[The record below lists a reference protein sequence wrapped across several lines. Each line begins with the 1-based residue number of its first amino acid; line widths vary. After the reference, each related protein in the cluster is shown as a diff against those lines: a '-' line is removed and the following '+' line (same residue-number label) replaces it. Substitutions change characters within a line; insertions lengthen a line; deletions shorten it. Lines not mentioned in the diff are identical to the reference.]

1 MRLRLPLAG
10 AAFFVTLSLSSN
22 AAALPQR
29 TFVASNGQDT
39 NPCSI
44 AAPCRSF
51 ATAISATATSG
62 EVIVLDSAGYGP
74 VTITQSVSITAPPG
88 VYAGIFVAPGNT
100 GIIID
105 GMGILVTLR
114 GLTING
120 QDGGSAGIE
129 FQQGARLNVDQCL
142 ITNVIGAG
150 LRAYAPN
157 GQVYISDSTVRYSG
171 SDGIRVVDGQA
182 TIDRVRVENNV
193 GAGISVRPAGSPS
206 MVANAQVRNSV
217 ASGNIGAGFSVTTND
232 VAQGAR
238 LTIERSSALGNSY
251 GFVANGPGLVTMI
264 VTDSNAMENFG
275 SGVSGNGPTV
285 SVVVSGSTLSRNGT
299 YGIERLGGTVTTL
312 QNNTVEMN
320 LLTPTFG
327 ALTFSTYK

>member
-10 AAFFVTLSLSSN
+10 AAFFATLFLSSN
-22 AAALPQR
+22 AAALAQR

-100 GIIID
+100 GIIVD
-105 GMGILVTLR
+105 GSGILVTLR

-120 QDGGSAGIE
+120 QDGGAAGIE
-129 FQQGARLNVDQCL
+129 FLQGARLNVDQCL
-142 ITNVIGAG
+142 ITNIIGAG
-150 LRAYAPN
+150 LRAFAPN

-171 SDGIRVVDGQA
+171 SDGIRIVDGQA

-193 GAGISVRPAGSPS
+193 GAGINVLPAGSPS
-206 MVANAQVRNSV
+206 MAIAQVRNSV

-232 VAQGAR
+232 AAQGAR
-238 LTIERSSALGNSY
+238 LTVERSSALGNSY

-275 SGVSGNGPTV
+275 SGAYGNGPTV
-285 SVVVSGSTLSRNGT
+285 RVVVSGSTLSRNGT
-299 YGIERLGGTVTTL
+299 YGIERLGGTMTTL

-320 LLTPTFG
+320 LITPTFG